1 MKTWAEW
8 RQASLRVK
16 LLETKRPS
24 RDQIEASAELL
35 LDPIRLTIDDA
46 AVTPPNESN
55 ESNMQNLHIADSPT
69 SVHLSGAPAPCVAA
83 YDGPARNLP
92 GTISAP
98 DNGHPSDDPAL
109 DVPNISSFP
118 DNGTGRPLS
127 DTAAEAGAVT
137 NCTAVDPSMLNARHF
152 IE

>member
-8 RQASLRVK
+8 RQASLQVK

-24 RDQIEASAELL
+24 QDQIETSADILL
-35 LDPIRLTIDDA
+35 APLRLMIDDA
-46 AVTPPNESN
+46 TVTPPNESN
-55 ESNMQNLHIADSPT
+55 MQNFHIADSPT
-69 SVHLSGAPAPCVAA
+69 SVHLRGAPAPCVAA

-98 DNGHPSDDPAL
+98 DNGDPSDDPAQ

-127 DTAAEAGAVT
+127 DTAVEAGAVT
-137 NCTAVDPSMLNARHF
+137 NCTAVDPSMFNARHF
-152 IE
+152 VE